1 MRALA
6 KGTTPERRDFTIKS
20 TDGILLGMEKPT
32 AGFQEVEHA
41 ADWALHVWAPDL
53 TTLLEQA
60 ARGML
65 ALAGI
70 QVIEN
75 SSQERKIEIT
85 FLDRE
90 QLLVKFLSEVLYF
103 IEQENL
109 AFTEYHLSLDP
120 DRLQA
125 QLGGHPVRSMEKA
138 IKAVT
143 YHNLEVRQT
152 ERGYEAYIVFDV

>member
-1 MRALA
+1 
-6 KGTTPERRDFTIKS
+6 
-20 TDGILLGMEKPT
+20 MENSP
-32 AGFQEVEHA
+32 AGFREVEHA
-41 ADWALHVWAPDL
+41 ADWALQVWAPQLDS
-53 TTLLEQA
+53 LLEQA

-65 ALAGI
+65 TLAGI
-70 QVIEN
+70 QVSNASAIEC
-75 SSQERKIEIT
+75 EIEIT

-90 QLLVKFLSEVLYF
+90 QLLVKFLSELLYF

-109 AFTEYHLSLDP
+109 AFTEYQLSLDR
-120 DRLQA
+120 DRLKA
-125 QLGGHPVRSMEKA
+125 RVRGYPIRSIDKA

>member
-1 MRALA
+1 
-6 KGTTPERRDFTIKS
+6 
-20 TDGILLGMEKPT
+20 MENSP

-41 ADWALHVWAPDL
+41 ADWALQVWAPHL
-53 TTLLEQA
+53 SSLLEQA

-65 ALAGI
+65 SLAGV
-70 QVIEN
+70 QVADGPVC
-75 SSQERKIEIT
+75 EREIEIP

-90 QLLVKFLSEVLYF
+90 QLLVKFLSEILYF

-109 AFTEYHLSLDP
+109 AFSEYHLSLDQ
-120 DRLQA
+120 DRLKA
-125 QLGGHPVRSMEKA
+125 RLRGYPVRSLEKA

-152 ERGYEAYIVFDV
+152 ERGVEAYIVFDV

>member
-1 MRALA
+1 
-6 KGTTPERRDFTIKS
+6 
-20 TDGILLGMEKPT
+20 MENST

-41 ADWALHVWAPDL
+41 ADWALWVWAPQMSS
-53 TTLLEQA
+53 LLEQA

-65 ALAGI
+65 TLAG
-70 QVIEN
+70 VKVADAPVK
-75 SSQERKIEIT
+75 EREIEIP

-90 QLLVKFLSEVLYF
+90 QLLVKFLSEILYF

-109 AFTEYHLSLDP
+109 AFTEVHLALDQ
-120 DRLQA
+120 DRLKA
-125 QLGGHPVRSMEKA
+125 RLRGYPIRSLEKA

>member
-1 MRALA
+1 MDDSPFGYR
-6 KGTTPERRDFTIKS
+6 
-20 TDGILLGMEKPT
+20 
-32 AGFQEVEHA
+32 EVEHA
-41 ADWALHVWAPDL
+41 ADWALQVWAPDL

-60 ARGML
+60 ARGMI

-70 QVIEN
+70 QLKKG
-75 SSQERKIEIT
+75 SPQEREVEIT

-109 AFTEYHLSLDP
+109 AFTEYQLSLDQ
-120 DRLQA
+120 DRLLA
-125 QLGGHPVRSMEKA
+125 HLRGYPICSIEKA

-152 ERGYEAYIVFDV
+152 ERGYEAYLVFDV

>member
-1 MRALA
+1 
-6 KGTTPERRDFTIKS
+6 
-20 TDGILLGMEKPT
+20 MEYSS

-41 ADWALHVWAPDL
+41 ADWALMVWAPRMSS
-53 TTLLEQA
+53 LLEQA

-65 ALAGI
+65 TLAG
-70 QVIEN
+70 VKAADGPL
-75 SSQERKIEIT
+75 SEREIVIT

-90 QLLVKFLSEVLYF
+90 QLLVKFLSEVLFF

-109 AFTEYHLSLDP
+109 AFTEYHISLDQ
-120 DRLQA
+120 DRLKA
-125 QLGGHPVRSMEKA
+125 RLRGYPVRSLEKA